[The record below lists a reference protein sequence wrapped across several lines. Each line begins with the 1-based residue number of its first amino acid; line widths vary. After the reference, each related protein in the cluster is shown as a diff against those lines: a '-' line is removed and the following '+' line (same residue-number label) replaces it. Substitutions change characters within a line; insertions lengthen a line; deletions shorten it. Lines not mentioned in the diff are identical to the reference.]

1 MLPRVPHGRV
11 DEAAAARDAFGLCW
25 AADIEQGE
33 DELGLRKVEC
43 CTFLV
48 ACRRFDDV
56 MGFLP
61 SPGRGRAMAGLP
73 MYQLVSSPN
82 ISPSSS
88 PPPKASDV
96 QRAAPPH
103 HLGALLA
110 FRPSRRPSFASRAC
124 LP

>member
-48 ACRRFDDV
+48 ACRRFGGV
-56 MGFLP
+56 KGSLP
-61 SPGRGRAMAGLP
+61 TGRAGGSTARMP
-73 MYQLVSSPN
+73 
-82 ISPSSS
+82 
-88 PPPKASDV
+88 
-96 QRAAPPH
+96 
-103 HLGALLA
+103 
-110 FRPSRRPSFASRAC
+110 
-124 LP
+124 

>member
-56 MGFLP
+56 
-61 SPGRGRAMAGLP
+61 GLP
-73 MYQLVSSPN
+73 AQPWAGVERGQGCRCASGVASPN
-82 ISPSSS
+82 ISPSSHG
-88 PPPKASDV
+88 PV
-96 QRAAPPH
+96 LLRNIQRRCPDGG
-103 HLGALLA
+103 L
-110 FRPSRRPSFASRAC
+110 STSFVRF
-124 LP
+124 